1 MNLKNKSIKL
11 NIKNNRN
18 TKNTKKAPSV
28 GTQDSMIDNPAFKES
43 LLKNTKYAILN
54 ESGTSDVNDAAMKAF
69 SNMGIV
75 VNDSKGDD
83 PFAHK
88 NVIDRVNLYLK
99 RFPEVE
105 YIVDMITSSIIYSSS
120 SNTKKIQC
128 TLRGEYKSLKS
139 TNADNTS
146 LDSTENVDINVDIN
160 DIKVKKVDSWYDDL
174 NLQIGNLFKK
184 NNIKL
189 ALYDFIKSMLN
200 YGCSI
205 FYINDTINYNDVS
218 FYSLDELDFSIEKK
232 PVNTNSIFNEL
243 DSEDSKVF
251 EVSELNNEIKKFN
264 SNLVTVKLKE
274 DGSELNISKM
284 YFISDKGI
292 FGKSK
297 IMKIIHYL
305 KTIEL
310 LELSLL
316 IERLSK
322 TKTTHVWKLDLEQVE
337 EEDLS
342 STLMLYRNLL
352 KSKVALNYDEDSDN
366 MQFDFIKNLV
376 DNNILVPTE
385 KDNLKID
392 TLKSEFKPLLDDIN
406 YYWDKVY
413 LSLGLPS
420 YYRNTDTKTYTNSN
434 MLIMHD
440 NVYSMK
446 IRHYQLIINNLL
458 TFWIENQIKANF
470 EKITVKYLNVNI
482 PEFIPLS
489 ERKETDLEK
498 SSKFI
503 NTFSQLESTLNIKLK
518 KEFILNKLFPNDI
531 ISDMINIEETDK
543 NDIDSNDS
551 EKNERDEIMSLF
563 EEKSKNES
571 VKIFN
576 ITKLDN
582 YDIVKC
588 DLNLR
593 IDW

>member
-1 MNLKNKSIKL
+1 
-11 NIKNNRN
+11 
-18 TKNTKKAPSV
+18 
-28 GTQDSMIDNPAFKES
+28 MIDNPAFKES

-458 TFWIENQIKANF
+458 TFWIEN
-470 EKITVKYLNVNI
+470 
-482 PEFIPLS
+482 
-489 ERKETDLEK
+489 
-498 SSKFI
+498 
-503 NTFSQLESTLNIKLK
+503 
-518 KEFILNKLFPNDI
+518 
-531 ISDMINIEETDK
+531 
-543 NDIDSNDS
+543 
-551 EKNERDEIMSLF
+551 
-563 EEKSKNES
+563 
-571 VKIFN
+571 
-576 ITKLDN
+576 
-582 YDIVKC
+582 
-588 DLNLR
+588 
-593 IDW
+593 